1 MVCIPEMAAQAP
13 ILFELPARPVVELAL
28 VFAHRFG
35 VEAALSADT
44 PVARIDLGAEIPRV
58 GAQLPLVDTGRR
70 AESVAALRD
79 LCATPA
85 ARSSAPRD
93 PATRHGAALT
103 RSAGGLAAGVQW
115 KMCWHHRIGTPK
127 NRAPPAGLFSGSP
140 DPQQFDLE
148 DQGRASGDGTRTPGV
163 SIRDRRRTDQP
174 GLSPDLHLLNALRP
188 AGNDLVEAERRGL
201 VSLVRTV
208 KLGPVDQR
216 AAVVSR
222 NRIGG
227 LGRCSSPRPQFTINQ
242 SRRGL
247 DRARLRS
254 AFGE

>member
-13 ILFELPARPVVELAL
+13 ILFELPGRPVVELAL

-70 AESVAALRD
+70 AEGVAALRD
-79 LCATPA
+79 HRATPA

-115 KMCWHHRIGTPK
+115 MRWHRGISSESMLRHLPAYFPAAPIPSSSTSKTRV
-127 NRAPPAGLFSGSP
+127 APPGM
-140 DPQQFDLE
+140 E
-148 DQGRASGDGTRTPGV
+148 PG
-163 SIRDRRRTDQP
+163 
-174 GLSPDLHLLNALRP
+174 RP
-188 AGNDLVEAERRGL
+188 ASPYAIDEGQT
-201 VSLVRTV
+201 S
-208 KLGPVDQR
+208 R
-216 AAVVSR
+216 AFPPTF
-222 NRIGG
+222 I
-227 LGRCSSPRPQFTINQ
+227 F
-242 SRRGL
+242 
-247 DRARLRS
+247 
-254 AFGE
+254 